1 MDKCPPNPYFLLQYS
16 PMSRVTDFQWLKMQE
31 DPKTL
36 PPGEVPR
43 QLQLYVEGVMVDQL
57 KTGDQ
62 VDIIGTYLTRAGPGK
77 TGVKLPYVKVH
88 GISSQNKDPVTT
100 AWSEE
105 EEEKYKKFAR
115 QNDVF
120 GILGWSSFPKSQG
133 QVKGHSAPHVS
144 RVTLFNQGHL
154 APRIWP
160 FGAPQ

>member
-1 MDKCPPNPYFLLQYS
+1 
-16 PMSRVTDFQWLKMQE
+16 MQE

-144 RVTLFNQGHL
+144 RVTFFNQGHS